1 MLVYDLDFP
10 CLDGWAMHKARA
22 MGVFRLQFLVNHC
35 NRDGIITPDW
45 RQHVH

>member
-22 MGVFRLQFLVNHC
+22 MGVIRLQFLSTIAIETV
-35 NRDGIITPDW
+35 
-45 RQHVH
+45 